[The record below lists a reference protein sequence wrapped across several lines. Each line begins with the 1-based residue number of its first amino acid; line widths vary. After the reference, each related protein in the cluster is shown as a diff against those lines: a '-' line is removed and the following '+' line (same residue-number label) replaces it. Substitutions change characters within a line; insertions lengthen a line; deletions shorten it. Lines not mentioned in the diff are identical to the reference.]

1 MRVVEDIALLAY
13 ASTDT
18 KMTTRVYSSA
28 KDVAIALFK
37 SLGIPRRLIVDIPR
51 TSGKSAAMQTTRYGW
66 NAASGMSYPTDPE
79 ESWRSAIDPLG
90 PR

>member
-1 MRVVEDIALLAY
+1 
-13 ASTDT
+13 
-18 KMTTRVYSSA
+18 
-28 KDVAIALFK
+28 
-37 SLGIPRRLIVDIPR
+37 VDIPR

>member
-1 MRVVEDIALLAY
+1 MIIYR
-13 ASTDT
+13 
-18 KMTTRVYSSA
+18 SA